1 MAIRRREFTRLLGGA
16 LALPLAARAQQSQ
29 ALIGFLSSRSPGE
42 SAPVV
47 AAFRDGL
54 RNQGFVEGQN
64 VNIAFRWA
72 DGRYDRLP
80 ALAAELVGL
89 RVALLFAAGGPPS
102 ALAAKRATST
112 IPIVFSAA
120 SDPVRLGLVASL
132 SRPGANITGMSTLTT
147 PLGAKGI
154 ELLKELLP
162 KASAIGYLVNPSN
175 PSGKLETGEAD
186 AAADAIGVRLR
197 PVNASTVAE
206 LDKAFATLGKMRVD
220 GLVVAG
226 EPFFDSQREEIVALA
241 ARYGIP
247 TSYAWR
253 ENVVAGG
260 LMSYGASLTDSYRQA
275 GIYAG
280 RILKGEKPADLP
292 VMQPA
297 KFELVLNLKTARAL
311 NIAIPQSLLVRAD
324 EVIQ

>member
-1 MAIRRREFTRLLGGA
+1 MRRRAFIGLTGGA
-16 LALPLAARAQQSQ
+16 LALPLIARAQQGVT
-29 ALIGFLSSRSPGE
+29 AIGFLSSRSPGE
-42 SAPVV
+42 SAGVV

-54 RNQGFVEGQN
+54 REQGFVEGRN
-64 VNIAFRWA
+64 LSIAFRWA
-72 DGRYDRLP
+72 EGHYDRLP
-80 ALAAELVGL
+80 ALATELVGL

-112 IPIVFSAA
+112 TPIVFSAA

-147 PLGAKGI
+147 PLGAKGVG
-154 ELLKELLP
+154 LLKELLP
-162 KASAIGYLVNPSN
+162 KAALIGYLVNPSN
-175 PSGKLETGEAD
+175 PSGKLETAEANSTAD
-186 AAADAIGVRLR
+186 ALGVRVR
-197 PVNASTVAE
+197 AVNASTIGE
-206 LDKAFATLGKMRVD
+206 LDKAFATLGKMHVD
-220 GLVVAG
+220 GVVVAG
-226 EPFFDSQREEIVALA
+226 EPFFDSQREKIVGLA
-241 ARYGIP
+241 ATYTIP
-247 TSYAWR
+247 ASYAWR
-253 ENVVAGG
+253 ENVAAGG

-297 KFELVLNLKTARAL
+297 KFELVINLRTAKAL